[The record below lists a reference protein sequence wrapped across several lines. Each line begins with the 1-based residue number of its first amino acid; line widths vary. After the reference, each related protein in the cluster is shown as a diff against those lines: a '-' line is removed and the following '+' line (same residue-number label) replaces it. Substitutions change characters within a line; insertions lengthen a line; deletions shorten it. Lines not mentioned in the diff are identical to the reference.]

1 MPCQSPTAD
10 LERRLARIVAVARHL
25 IQRIL
30 GIINWDDRT
39 VRKLYE
45 HRAIPFELYDLPEHC

>member
-1 MPCQSPTAD
+1 MRA
-10 LERRLARIVAVARHL
+10 RIRLRQTIPYFIVAVARHL